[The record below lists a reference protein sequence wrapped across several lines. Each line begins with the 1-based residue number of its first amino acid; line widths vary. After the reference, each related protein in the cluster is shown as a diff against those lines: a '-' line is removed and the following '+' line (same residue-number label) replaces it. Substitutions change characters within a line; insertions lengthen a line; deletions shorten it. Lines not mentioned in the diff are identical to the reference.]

1 MRLWHYKLIPY
12 LPNHQLVSQW
22 RELSS
27 IFSAQNKYILIN
39 YVYDHPREYLK
50 HYTKLVLDEFNK
62 RGYKVRNFDN
72 YNKFF
77 DGVEDKEVNFP
88 EHDYRYLRQN
98 FYNLEEK
105 FDRKQKGFDQETYEK
120 LFLLFIKETI
130 EDKEDHRMLEV

>member
-39 YVYDHPREYLK
+39 YVYDYPREYLK
-50 HYTKLVLDEFNK
+50 HYAKLVLDEFNK
-62 RGYKVRNFDN
+62 RGYKVRNFDT

-77 DGVEDKEVNFP
+77 ENVKDEEVNFP
-88 EHDYRYLRQN
+88 EHNYRYLRQN

-105 FDRKQKGFDQETYEK
+105 FDRKQKGFEQETYQKLMTMFIEETALEK
-120 LFLLFIKETI
+120 KVNET
-130 EDKEDHRMLEV
+130 LEV